1 MTATSIKL
9 FNEVKP
15 FRQYF
20 YYTWLIWAYGMFM
33 SLHAQYLPRKK
44 YFALYNFRNETNW
57 TYRNSYASFAQI
69 SLIFWASTSQIFYM
83 SKSNNKTC
91 FL

>member
-1 MTATSIKL
+1 MATASTKS

-33 SLHAQYLPRKK
+33 SLHTQYLLRKK
-44 YFALYNFRNETNW
+44 YFALYNFRNEVV
-57 TYRNSYASFAQI
+57 SY
-69 SLIFWASTSQIFYM
+69 
-83 SKSNNKTC
+83 K
-91 FL
+91 